1 MYFKKKRNKGK
12 SKNRKN
18 ESWNKGGN
26 SRQRRKERHDIS
38 EEQKASITSSILKK
52 KRLFIYV
59 E

>member
-18 ESWNKGGN
+18 ESWNKSGN
-26 SRQRRKERHDIS
+26 SRQRRKERYDIS